1 MIKVA
6 VTGGIGSGKSTVIG
20 LIENEGYKC
29 VSADGIYAEM
39 LDDERFVENLSDY
52 MNIVPKIVNGKKVL
66 DRKKLAD
73 VVFNDKSK
81 LKKLDEYTHPL
92 IMNSLIKRMNSF
104 VGEKIV
110 FAEVPLL
117 FEGGFESL
125 FDCVI
130 VVEREYES
138 RVLSTMLRDGKTREE
153 VERIIARQSVGKSA
167 VDDKI
172 FLVENNGSTEA
183 LFAAIKDLICK
194 ILETR

>member
-20 LIENEGYKC
+20 LIEKEGYKC

-52 MNIVPKIVNGKKVL
+52 MNIEPKIVNGKKML
-66 DRKKLAD
+66 DKKKLAD

-81 LKKLDEYTHPL
+81 LKRLDEYTHPI
-92 IMNSLIKRMNSF
+92 IMNSLIERMNSF
-104 VGEKIV
+104 VGEKVV

-153 VERIIARQSVGKSA
+153 VERVVAKQFGGKKAVGG
-167 VDDKI
+167 KI
-172 FLVENNGSTEA
+172 FLLKNNGTTEELFLA
-183 LFAAIKDLICK
+183 LKDLICK
-194 ILETR
+194 ILET